1 VNEAEVQLSHPIIG
15 SLEHDFLDLVSSIP
29 LPNPPNP
36 APPQTGVIDSGVE
49 LFASMFA
56 VQNVEGMVSSL
67 GTLSSHVR
75 SSKLEKNPGR
85 RQAVVANTMA
95 VLRQSLI
102 NADSAGARA
111 KKVMGSV
118 QVSDMIKSLLQ
129 VCLSPTK

>member
-1 VNEAEVQLSHPIIG
+1 
-15 SLEHDFLDLVSSIP
+15 
-29 LPNPPNP
+29 
-36 APPQTGVIDSGVE
+36 
-49 LFASMFA
+49 MFA

-95 VLRQSLI
+95 VLRRSLV

-129 VCLSPTK
+129 VSDFSLNGG